1 MRLGIISDCI
11 HFRDKEGRIG
21 STNHVYVMQ
30 MNALAARFES
40 TLFCTPVVDVDPNTP
55 ALSYYTQSGIQFL
68 PLPNAGGKRLL
79 DKLHLLKMIP
89 RWFSAFSRLGKQVDI
104 IYQRFPNNLNIPGF
118 FYVVLNKKPAFAT
131 YTGTWLGYKGES
143 LTYKFQRWLLKNIY
157 RGPVFV
163 YDFSIKHPRIY
174 PTTSPSYSLADWSAE
189 EDTINKKLL
198 AIENRGKET
207 SIQLLSVGAL
217 TPYKNHLFLL
227 KACVELK
234 TRGQLFTLH
243 IAGQGKL
250 HSELLQFIEREGL
263 SNQVHLLGVIPQAEL
278 REYYR
283 KADFVVQPSI
293 IEGYGKVPVE
303 AMFHGAVPLLSPVSI
318 HPFFVGNNNERGAI
332 FELDNPLNIV
342 NAIVTFT
349 ENHTAWKNAILVG
362 RAYSR
367 DFTLEAWTEH
377 ILLVLNKKGIYS

>member
-11 HFRDKEGRIG
+11 HFRDKDGRIG

-40 TLFCTPVVDVDPNTP
+40 TLFCTPVVDVGPDTP
-55 ALSYYTQSGIQFL
+55 ALSYYSQSGIQFL
-68 PLPNAGGKRLL
+68 PLPNAGGKTLL
-79 DKLHLLKMIP
+79 DKLHLIKMIP
-89 RWFSAFSRLGKQVDI
+89 TWFRAFSTLCKQVDI

-143 LTYKFQRWLLKNIY
+143 FTYKFQRWLLKNIY

-174 PTTSPSYSLADWSAE
+174 PSTSPSYSLADWSAE
-189 EDTINKKLL
+189 QVTIDNKLKNL
-198 AIENRGKET
+198 EKRGKET
-207 SIQLLSVGAL
+207 PVQLVSVGAL

-234 TRGQLFTLH
+234 KQGRLFTLN

-250 HSELLQFIEREGL
+250 HSELQHFIEYEGL
-263 SNQVHLLGVIPQAEL
+263 SDQVNLLGVIPQVEL
-278 REYYR
+278 RKYYR

-303 AMFHGAVPLLSPVSI
+303 AMFHGAIPLLSPVSI
-318 HPFFVGNNNERGAI
+318 HPFFVGSHNERGAI
-332 FELDNPLNIV
+332 FTLDNPQNLVNCILNYTD
-342 NAIVTFT
+342 NLAAWKSAIV
-349 ENHTAWKNAILVG
+349 AG
-362 RAYSR
+362 RAYSN
-367 DFTLEAWTEH
+367 DFTIETWTQD
-377 ILLVLNKKGIYS
+377 IIKVLTKKGIYN